1 MHSFLSLLRFEL
13 RYQVFSP
20 VFVVSFAV
28 FFLLAFFGTASEQV
42 TIGGPSSVNI
52 NAPGA
57 IAMTLGILGLFAIF
71 IPAAMLSS
79 AVIRDRD
86 FKTEELFHST
96 PLSPRT
102 FLLGRLSGALIA
114 TWLAFASVPLAMF
127 IAALMPWIDPE
138 RLGPMEPMAY
148 LELYGVVSML
158 NLTVVGLLLFT
169 VANLTRSTFATYIAL
184 TAFLILWITG
194 NVTLNQAQFRELAAL
209 IDPLGFNAMQY
220 VTRYWTPAQ
229 NNTEMIP
236 LDGVLLTNR
245 LIWLGVGVA
254 LLVFNLATFSFRK
267 RMRRAKRKEET
278 AERPAAPVKVELPR
292 VAPET
297 RPSMAQLA
305 TRIRFESKA
314 VVKNAAFWILMIL
327 GLVNTVASLSLG
339 LDLMYGTPSYPMT
352 RIMVQVVQGSFGII
366 PLIVSVYYASELVWR
381 ERAAGISEVID
392 ATPTPSWVFVVS
404 KFFAL
409 SLVVLSMFVVALAS
423 AIAVQLAKGHSDL
436 ELGQYLLRFAAEFVV
451 PSILL
456 AVFCLFLQV
465 VTNNRWLGIIGVVLY
480 IIVTEVAA
488 NFGYDYN
495 LLIYG
500 ETPSL
505 PYSDMDGYGHHLGI
519 TGWYFLYWGSW
530 ALVLGTLTYLLWNRG
545 ALRPL
550 RERIAALP
558 RMSGASRGLVAAG
571 LVGALLS
578 GSWIFYNTNIVNDYT
593 NKVRLERLALDY
605 EDRYR
610 KDNEHAPRPT
620 ITAVDLAVD
629 LYPRAR
635 RSEFAGTYSIVNRTK
650 APLRTLLVDYAYPV
664 EVISQKIAGGTVE
677 EEDEKHNVYRVSLNP
692 PLAPGETRSFAFE
705 TRRRNEGFKNSGN
718 GSEVN
723 WNGTFL
729 NNSDALPF
737 FGFNTGKLLQPRNDR
752 RRYDRESLPRAPDL
766 DDERYF
772 RTNLLRPDSALVDF
786 SVTIST
792 VPEQIA
798 IAPGYLDKEWLED
811 GRRYFRYVMDKPIN
825 NFFSFQSAEYAVKE
839 DEYDDVK
846 LQVFYHPA
854 HGYNVDRMMES
865 MKKSFDYFNREFS
878 PYQYQQ
884 MRILEFPAYARFA
897 QSFSN
902 TVPYSESIGFV
913 MDLRDE
919 KDIDVVFYVTAHEIA
934 HQWWGHQVT
943 PSPHQGATMLVET
956 FAQYGALMVMEQ
968 EYGAHAMRRFLKEEL
983 HSYLSGRAAE
993 PEGETP
999 LYRVEDQGYIH
1010 YRKGALVM
1018 YALKEYVGEDV
1029 VNRSLSRLIDEWAY
1043 KTDPYP
1049 RSVDYL
1055 KILREEAGPE
1065 HDALIADLFEK
1076 IVLFDL
1082 RVTDAEVTARTDG
1095 RFDLT
1100 MTVSAKKLES
1110 DEKGNE
1116 SEVPLEMPIDVGV
1129 FSKSLEDV
1137 YRGDEHVIVLEKR
1150 TVKSDENT
1158 FTFTV
1163 DETPVEVGIDPY
1175 NTLIDRVI
1183 DDNVRTVTVSEQ
1195 SGS

>member
-1 MHSFLSLLRFEL
+1 MRSFWSLVRFEL

-28 FFLLAFFGTASEQV
+28 FFLLAFFGTASDQV

-57 IAMTLGILGLFAIF
+57 IAMTLGVLGIFAIF
-71 IPAAMLSS
+71 IPAAMLSN
-79 AVIRDRD
+79 AVIRDREL
-86 FKTEELFHST
+86 KTEELFHST
-96 PLSPRT
+96 PLSPHT
-102 FLLGRLSGALIA
+102 FLLGRLSGGLVAS
-114 TWLAFASVPLAMF
+114 WLAFASVPLAMF
-127 IAALMPWIDPE
+127 VAALMPWIDPD
-138 RLGPMEPMAY
+138 RLGPMQPMAY
-148 LELYGVVSML
+148 LTLYGTIGML

-194 NVTLNQAQFRELAAL
+194 NVALNQPQYRELAAL
-209 IDPLGFNAMQY
+209 IDPLGLNAMEY

-236 LDGVLLTNR
+236 LEGLLLANR
-245 LIWLGVGVA
+245 AIWLGVGLA
-254 LLVFNLATFSFRK
+254 LLVFNVATFSFRK
-267 RMRRAKRKEET
+267 RARRMKRSAVATEEPPE
-278 AERPAAPVKVELPR
+278 AVRVELPR
-292 VAPET
+292 VSPEP
-297 RPSMAQLA
+297 RAGWSQLA

-327 GLVNTVASLSLG
+327 GLVNTVAGLSLG
-339 LDLMYGTPSYPMT
+339 LDVMYGTPSYPMT
-352 RIMVQVVQGSFGII
+352 RIMVQVVAGSFGII

-409 SLVVLSMFVVALAS
+409 SLVVLSMFVVAMGS
-423 AIAVQLAKGHSDL
+423 AIAVQLAKGHPDL

-505 PYSDMDGYGHHLGI
+505 PYSDMNAYGHYLGI
-519 TGWYFLYWGSW
+519 TAWYFLYWGCW

-558 RMSGASRGLVAAG
+558 RMSGASRGLVATG
-571 LVGALLS
+571 LAGALLS
-578 GSWIFYNTNIVNDYT
+578 GAWIFYNTNIVNDYT
-593 NKVRLERLALDY
+593 NTVRQERLALDY

-610 KDNEHAPRPT
+610 ESYEQAPRPL

-629 LYPRAR
+629 LYPKER
-635 RSEFAGTYSIVNRTK
+635 RSEFTGTYAIVNRTE

-664 EVISQKIAGGTVE
+664 EVVSQKIAGGTVE
-677 EEDEKHNVYRVSLNP
+677 EEDTKHNVYRMSLNP
-692 PLAPGETRSFAFE
+692 PLAPGETRSFTFE
-705 TRRRNEGFKNSGN
+705 TRRRNDGFKNSGN

-729 NNSDALPF
+729 NNGDALPF
-737 FGFNTGKLLQPRNDR
+737 FGFNAGKLLRARNDR
-752 RRYDRESLPRAPDL
+752 RRYDREPLPRAPDL

-772 RTNLLRPDSALVDF
+772 RTNVLRADSALVDF

-798 IAPGYLDKEWLED
+798 IAPGYLEKEWQE
-811 GRRYFRYVMDKPIN
+811 GERRYFRYVMDKPIN
-825 NFFSFQSAEYAVKE
+825 NFFSFQSAEYAVAE
-839 DEYDDVK
+839 DQHEGVK

-854 HGYNVDRMMES
+854 HPYNVERMLES
-865 MKKSFDYFNREFS
+865 MKKSFDYFNDAFS

-919 KDIDVVFYVTAHEIA
+919 KDIDVVFYVTAHEVA
-934 HQWWGHQVT
+934 HQWWGHQIT
-943 PSPHQGATMLVET
+943 PSLNQGATMLVET

-968 EYGAHAMRRFLKEEL
+968 EYGEHAMRRFLEEEL
-983 HSYLSGRAAE
+983 HRYLSGRAAE
-993 PEGETP
+993 PEAENP

-1010 YRKGALVM
+1010 YRKGSLVM
-1018 YALKEYVGEDV
+1018 YALKERVGEAV

-1065 HDALIADLFEK
+1065 HEALITDLFEK

-1082 RVTDAEVTARTDG
+1082 RVKEATVTARADG
-1095 RFDLT
+1095 RFDVT
-1100 MTVSAKKLES
+1100 MTVSATKLES
-1110 DEKGNE
+1110 DATGNE
-1116 SEVPLEMPIDVGV
+1116 TEVPLEMPIDIGV
-1129 FSKSLEDV
+1129 FSKRLEEV
-1137 YRGDEHVIVLEKR
+1137 YAGDEHVIVLEQR
-1150 TVKSDENT
+1150 PVRSGETT
-1158 FTFTV
+1158 FTFVV
-1163 DETPVEVGIDPY
+1163 DEAPVEVGIDPY

-1183 DDNVRTVTVSEQ
+1183 DDNLRAVSVTEPSD
-1195 SGS
+1195 S